1 MANAM
6 DDARHDARYE
16 AGTYRRMEL
25 ITGKRRRR
33 SWTDLEKARI
43 VAESAEAGANISEVA
58 RRHGVARG
66 VLSVWRRQAGVVSAA
81 IPSFVP
87 IEVGDEDGHDEPYTR
102 GHFRAAQIEAA
113 GAIPTRG
120 MVEIEL
126 CGARI
131 RVGDGVAPA
140 TLSMVLN
147 VVRGI
152 R

>member
-6 DDARHDARYE
+6 DDAMDDARHE

-33 SWTDLEKARI
+33 SWTDQEKARI
-43 VAESAEAGANISEVA
+43 VAESAETGANISEVA

-87 IEVGDEDGHDEPYTR
+87 IEVGGEDGAIETHEHGHFGGTGLRHLATR
-102 GHFRAAQIEAA
+102 GV
-113 GAIPTRG
+113 
-120 MVEIEL
+120 VEIEL

-131 RVGDGVAPA
+131 RVGPDVAPA
-140 TLSMVLN
+140 TLSMVLTAL
-147 VVRGI
+147 RGI

>member
-6 DDARHDARYE
+6 DDVRHDARHE
-16 AGTYRRMEL
+16 ADTYRRMEL
-25 ITGKRRRR
+25 ITGTRRRR
-33 SWTDLEKARI
+33 SWTEQEKARI

-87 IEVGDEDGHDEPYTR
+87 IEVTGEDGNVEPR
-102 GHFRAAQIEAA
+102 GRGDFEGTAP
-113 GAIPTRG
+113 GYLPTRG
-120 MVEIEL
+120 VVEIDL
-126 CGARI
+126 CGARV
-131 RVGDGVAPA
+131 RVGPGVAPA
-140 TLSMVLN
+140 TLSMVLSAL
-147 VVRGI
+147 RSI

>member
-6 DDARHDARYE
+6 HDAMHDAMHE

-33 SWTDLEKARI
+33 IWTDQEKAGI
-43 VAESAEAGANISEVA
+43 VAESAETGANISEVA

-87 IEVGDEDGHDEPYTR
+87 IEVSGEDGAAEAHER
-102 GHFRAAQIEAA
+102 GHFGGTGLRHL
-113 GAIPTRG
+113 PTRG
-120 MVEIEL
+120 VVEIEL
-126 CGARI
+126 YGAQI
-131 RVGDGVAPA
+131 RVGPDVAPA
-140 TLSMVLN
+140 TLSMVLTAL
-147 VVRGI
+147 RGI